1 MGPPTCF
8 FFFFFYIS
16 MHSYQNTDKINPEKI
31 QTILESSGGADRSS
45 GGLSGIMCKQL
56 F

>member
-1 MGPPTCF
+1 MGPPTF
-8 FFFFFYIS
+8 FFLFSFLHKYAQLS
-16 MHSYQNTDKINPEKI
+16 KYRQKSTQKI
-31 QTILESSGGADRSS
+31 QTILKSSGGADRSS

>member
-1 MGPPTCF
+1 MGPPTF
-8 FFFFFYIS
+8 FFFFLHKYAQLS
-16 MHSYQNTDKINPEKI
+16 KYRQNQPRKI
-31 QTILESSGGADRSS
+31 QTILKSSGGADRSS